1 MKQKK
6 KWSTIRRICVLTAM
20 LAGLMGMTAHAKTKV
35 ACIGDS
41 LTYGFQLKASE
52 SYPSQLQQLLGA
64 DYEVR
69 NFGLSSSCV
78 IDDGALEYKTT
89 DTYAAALQY
98 DADVLIFMFGTNDVT
113 AYDFTPLYF
122 QNQYR
127 ELADSFRTGGK
138 QPKIYII
145 VPPDSVDLHFGLT
158 RQTEQPIRLLGQQLP
173 ATVID
178 PYNLF
183 IGHPED
189 YLEDGLHLTAS
200 AYGKLAKLVY
210 RAMTGDAAV
219 VEAPAETISETVKAE
234 TKALQQQAEQ
244 YQAAERAAY
253 AGALQELKTK
263 YPNYET
269 TGLWIA
275 HGVHI

>member
-1 MKQKK
+1 MKRKK
-6 KWSTIRRICVLTAM
+6 GWDRVRRICMLTA
-20 LAGLMGMTAHAKTKV
+20 LFVGLMGMTAMAKTKV

-41 LTYGFQLKASE
+41 LTYGYQLTAAE
-52 SYPSQLQQLLGA
+52 SYPSQLQTLLGA

-89 DTYAAALQY
+89 DTCTSALQY

-122 QNQYR
+122 RNQYR
-127 ELADSFRTGGK
+127 ELIDSFRSTGK
-138 QPKIYII
+138 NPKIYII
-145 VPPDSVDLHFGLT
+145 IPPDSFDLHFGLT
-158 RQTEQPIRLLGQQLP
+158 RQTVQPILALGQQLS

-178 PYNLF
+178 PYQLF
-183 IGHPED
+183 IGHPEE
-189 YLEDGLHLTAS
+189 YLSDGLHLTGR
-200 AYGKLAKLVY
+200 AYGKLAQLVY
-210 RAMTGDAAV
+210 GAMIGSASY
-219 VEAPAETISETVKAE
+219 VEAPMETISESAKAQTE
-234 TKALQQQAEQ
+234 ALRQQAEQ
-244 YQAAERAAY
+244 YQAAEKAAY
-253 AGALQELKTK
+253 ADALQALRKK